1 MDLLMDREGQ
11 VKQAASCVNFYS
23 MLNFSIFK
31 VFLKRIDFVLLALH
45 TDKFNLREKKSINT
59 VGLFFD
65 KGNIIISKDS
75 NYTQSLQPHPS
86 GRTNAHR

>member
-59 VGLFFD
+59 VGLLA
-65 KGNIIISKDS
+65 G
-75 NYTQSLQPHPS
+75 YTADTPRARD
-86 GRTNAHR
+86 GID